1 MAGGGE
7 IYNKPNALKT
17 VQFTEEGIESL
28 MLPVYKLAANKIT
41 NLIIYG
47 KEVI

>member
-1 MAGGGE
+1 M
-7 IYNKPNALKT
+7 T
-17 VQFTEEGIESL
+17 VQCNEDGIESP
-28 MLPVYKLAANKIT
+28 MLAVYKLAANKIT